1 MWILSLYEATSD
13 KKINS
18 DKSSI
23 PFSTR
28 TSQVVK
34 NTAKQTLGIDKEG
47 GVGKYLGLPE
57 HFSRPKNDFFALIVD
72 KI

>member
-57 HFSRPKNDFFALIVD
+57 HFSRPKKDFFALIVD